1 MLTHAASTPS
11 LAAQAP
17 TAFCCP
23 HCSSD
28 QTQRA
33 SVIYSSGTSVV
44 ETKSTGVAVGLTKGG
59 LVPVLGSSNTTGV
72 LQTQLAQHVAPPART
87 SALKLVLFTPIVG
100 VVLGLVLWFVAGL
113 VLFAT
118 GSKANDVPGFV
129 LVGTFLLVQ
138 VLGVL
143 LAVKN
148 YQWNRNEWPGL
159 HAAWERQWFCFRCGQ
174 SFEPTAERA
183 AA

>member
-1 MLTHAASTPS
+1 MLAQAAPIQPAASHALTV
-11 LAAQAP
+11 
-17 TAFCCP
+17 FCCP

-44 ETKSTGVAVGLTKGG
+44 ETKSTGMAVGLTKGG

-72 LQTQLAQHVAPPART
+72 QQTQLAQQVAPPART
-87 SALKLVLFTPIVG
+87 PTLKILFFTPIVG
-100 VVLGLVLWFVAGL
+100 VVLGLVLWFVAAL
-113 VLFAT
+113 VSIAS
-118 GSKANDVPGFV
+118 GSKANDVPGYV
-129 LVGTFLLVQ
+129 LEGTFLLVQ

-148 YQWNRNEWPGL
+148 YQWNRDKWPGL
-159 HAAWERQWFCFRCGQ
+159 YAAWERQWFCFRCGQ
-174 SFEPTAERA
+174 SFEPTA
-183 AA
+183 